1 MARRARIGLLG
12 DAWRTGI
19 RVDQEGT
26 LMNPI
31 CGQKAEHARNQ
42 GTTAV
47 DICSHDERRSTG
59 GAYAD
64 VTWPTAGVAVEAVYS
79 SSQACLKYA
88 RSEMRVMCM

>member
-1 MARRARIGLLG
+1 MGLLG

-19 RVDQEGT
+19 RVDQEGL

-47 DICSHDERRSTG
+47 DILLARR
-59 GAYAD
+59 AAEHWRC
-64 VTWPTAGVAVEAVYS
+64 V
-79 SSQACLKYA
+79 C
-88 RSEMRVMCM
+88 